1 METAVPVTYG
11 FGNHDLTA
19 VPHRRMMAPPQDHGM
34 TYYSNQPIPYA
45 ASLHSSSYGFGHIL
59 NTSHA
64 SYQSFYGSAP
74 PTSSQNSRLPES
86 APVQSLPNAGPPR
99 NGLPRLTETSP
110 AKAAS
115 EQPSRLP
122 HLPSKPEEP
131 SDSKVRLKPEIEF
144 STEVDTLMKT
154 IQAKPKLVQPQLP
167 PLHQFTNGVPGWSH
181 PAYGGS
187 APGGQG
193 LFTSQPDR
201 SLTTKQKP
209 RRKYECNLPH
219 CRKSFY
225 QKTHLD
231 IHMRAH
237 TGDKPFVCR
246 EPACG
251 QRFSQLGNLKTHER
265 RHTGEKPYS
274 CEICNKRFAQRGNVR
289 AHKITHEKAKPFIC
303 RLDDCGKQFTQLGNL
318 KSHQNK
324 FHAQT
329 LRDLTFRFSS
339 LTDTERLAPQ
349 DIELWEYFATLYKN
363 SNKGIKGRGKDRR
376 VSSSAKLRA
385 TTSTTN
391 VDEMSTTTVSS
402 VEDDK
407 GRMNIFHRPS
417 YMSTPSSED
426 VDFHEQMYSRGPQ

>member
-1 METAVPVTYG
+1 METAVPVTYS
-11 FGNHDLTA
+11 FGNHDLTG
-19 VPHRRMMAPPQDHGM
+19 VGHRRMMAPPQDHSM
-34 TYYSNQPIPYA
+34 TYYPNQPIPYA
-45 ASLHSSSYGFGHIL
+45 TPLHSSSYGFGHIL

-74 PTSSQNSRLPES
+74 AINSHNSRLPES
-86 APVQSLPNAGPPR
+86 TPVQPVSSVGLAR
-99 NGLPRLTETSP
+99 NGLPRLIDTN
-110 AKAAS
+110 AS
-115 EQPSRLP
+115 KVDSEPPSRLP
-122 HLPSKPEEP
+122 NYPPKSEQQT
-131 SDSKVRLKPEIEF
+131 DSKLRVKPEIEF
-144 STEVDTLMKT
+144 STEIDTLMKT
-154 IQAKPKLVQPQLP
+154 IQSKPKVAQPQLP
-167 PLHQFTNGVPGWSH
+167 PLHQFTNGVPGWPH
-181 PAYGGS
+181 PGYPGS
-187 APGGQG
+187 LPGGQG
-193 LFTSQPDR
+193 LFTQQPER
-201 SLTTKQKP
+201 SLVTKQKA
-209 RRKYECNLPH
+209 RRKYECTLPH

-329 LRDLTFRFSS
+329 LRELTLRFST
-339 LTDTERLAPQ
+339 LTDAERLAPQ

-376 VSSSAKLRA
+376 VSSSTKLRA
-385 TTSTTN
+385 TVN
-391 VDEMSTTTVSS
+391 IDEMSTTTASS

-407 GRMNIFHRPS
+407 HRMNIFHRPS
-417 YMSTPSSED
+417 YMSTPSSDE

>member
-11 FGNHDLTA
+11 FGNHDLTG
-19 VPHRRMMAPPQDHGM
+19 VSHRRMMAPPQDQGM

-64 SYQSFYGSAP
+64 SYQGFYGSAP
-74 PTSSQNSRLPES
+74 AITSHNNRLPES
-86 APVQSLPNAGPPR
+86 APVQSLSTVAPAR
-99 NGLPRLTETSP
+99 NGLPRLMEPNPPKFEPEQPPRLPNLP
-110 AKAAS
+110 AKP
-115 EQPSRLP
+115 EDQPDA
-122 HLPSKPEEP
+122 KP
-131 SDSKVRLKPEIEF
+131 RLKSEIEF
-144 STEVDTLMKT
+144 STEVDTLMKA
-154 IQAKPKLVQPQLP
+154 IQSKPKITQPQLP

-181 PAYGGS
+181 PAY
-187 APGGQG
+187 AAPMPGGQG
-193 LFTSQPDR
+193 LFAPQQDR
-201 SLTTKQKP
+201 NLSTKQKP
-209 RRKYECNLPH
+209 RRKYECTLPH

-237 TGDKPFVCR
+237 TGDKPF
-246 EPACG
+246 
-251 QRFSQLGNLKTHER
+251 THER

-324 FHAQT
+324 FHSQT
-329 LRDLTFRFSS
+329 LRELTMRFST
-339 LTDTERLAPQ
+339 LTDVERLAPH
-349 DIELWEYFATLYKN
+349 DVELWEYFATLYKN

-376 VSSSAKLRA
+376 VSSSAKLRGNTGPA
-385 TTSTTN
+385 S

-402 VEDDK
+402 IEEDK
-407 GRMNIFHRPS
+407 NRMNMFRPS
-417 YMSTPSSED
+417 YMSTPSSDD
-426 VDFHEQMYSRGPQ
+426 VDFHEQMYPRGP